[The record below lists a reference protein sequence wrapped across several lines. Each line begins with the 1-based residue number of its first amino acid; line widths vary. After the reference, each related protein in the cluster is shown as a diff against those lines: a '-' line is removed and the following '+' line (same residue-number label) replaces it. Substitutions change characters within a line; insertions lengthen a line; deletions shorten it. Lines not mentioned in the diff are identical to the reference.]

1 MTILQKLQLKQ
12 SEIREKLNSLLGLET
27 RTEDQDKE
35 LTTLTA
41 EGQKIEPEIRA
52 AIIAAPDPEEV
63 TTATVDPETRERL
76 ELRSKAR
83 LNDFLRARIRGQFA
97 TGATGEYAEAVGI
110 TDGSIPLD
118 LFQPSPEQRAV
129 LETRAITPPPAAGT
143 GVRLRPIQPFVFADG
158 LAGLIGIEM
167 PTVESG
173 QFSTAT
179 ITTAL
184 QATAKAKGG
193 DADDTAAELTAVTS
207 GVKRI
212 SASLTVAA
220 EDEASVGVD
229 NFEAALSAHMQLALQ
244 NAHDG
249 FALTG
254 NGVAPN
260 PKGILTALG
269 ADAARAALETFGS
282 YAAVPADAV
291 EGTFASETTDV
302 LILCGTQTLTHA
314 AKTFQANTAVSAS
327 GYLRAEAAGFRASS
341 RFAAPAA
348 NVQQA
353 LAVRRGR
360 PGIQVAVQPVW
371 NRIVIDDIY
380 TLSASAQRKVV
391 MHVLLGDVIV
401 QQAGAFKRIAFKLA

>member
-1 MTILQKLQLKQ
+1 MTKLQKLQIRQ
-12 SEIREKLNSLLGLET
+12 SEIRERLNSLLGLET
-27 RTEDQDKE
+27 RSEEQTTELK
-35 LTTLTA
+35 TLTA
-41 EGQKIEPEIRA
+41 EGSALEPEIRA
-52 AIIAAPDPEEV
+52 SIIAAPDLDEV
-63 TTATVDPETRERL
+63 ITQTGDPEMRERL

-83 LNDFLRARIRGQFA
+83 VNDFLRARMRGQFA
-97 TGATGEYAEAVGI
+97 GGASGEYADAVGV

-118 LFQPSPEQRAV
+118 LFQPP
-129 LETRAITPPPAAGT
+129 ETRAITPPPSTGT
-143 GVRLRPIQPFVFADG
+143 GVRLRPIQPFVFAEG
-158 LAGLIGIEM
+158 LAGLIGIAM
-167 PTVESG
+167 PVVESG

-184 QATAKAKGG
+184 QATARSKGD
-193 DADDTAAELTAVTS
+193 DADDTAAALTAVTS

-212 SASLTVAA
+212 SASVTTAA
-220 EDEASVGVD
+220 EDEASVGAD

-269 ADAARAALETFGS
+269 AVATRADVETFGS

-291 EGTFASETTDV
+291 DGLFARETSDV
-302 LILCGTQTLTHA
+302 LILCGTKTLTHA
-314 AKTFQANTAVSAS
+314 AKTFQSNTAVSAS
-327 GYLRAEAAGFRASS
+327 GYLRSESGGFRASS
-341 RFAAPAA
+341 RFAAPAS

-360 PGIQVAVQPVW
+360 PGVEVAVQPVW

-391 MHVLLGDVIV
+391 MHILLGDVIV

>member
-1 MTILQKLQLKQ
+1 
-12 SEIREKLNSLLGLET
+12 
-27 RTEDQDKE
+27 
-35 LTTLTA
+35 
-41 EGQKIEPEIRA
+41 
-52 AIIAAPDPEEV
+52 
-63 TTATVDPETRERL
+63 
-76 ELRSKAR
+76 
-83 LNDFLRARIRGQFA
+83 
-97 TGATGEYAEAVGI
+97 
-110 TDGSIPLD
+110 
-118 LFQPSPEQRAV
+118 
-129 LETRAITPPPAAGT
+129 
-143 GVRLRPIQPFVFADG
+143 
-158 LAGLIGIEM
+158 M

-184 QATAKAKGG
+184 QATAKAKGS
-193 DADDTAAELTAVTS
+193 DADDTAAALTAVTS

-212 SASLTVAA
+212 SASVTTAA
-220 EDEASVGVD
+220 EDEASVGAD
-229 NFEAALSAHMQLALQ
+229 NFEAALSAHMMLALQ

-249 FALTG
+249 YALTG
-254 NGVAPN
+254 DGVAPN

-269 ADAARAALETFGS
+269 AVATRSTLETFGS

-291 EGTFASETTDV
+291 DGLFARETSDV

-327 GYLRAEAAGFRASS
+327 GYLRAESGGFRASS
-341 RFAAPAA
+341 RFAAPAS

-360 PGIQVAVQPVW
+360 TGVEVAVQPVW
-371 NRIVIDDIY
+371 NRIVIDDVY

-391 MHVLLGDVIV
+391 MHILLGDVIV

>member
-1 MTILQKLQLKQ
+1 MNKLQKLQIRQ
-12 SEIREKLNSLLGLET
+12 SEIRQRLNELLGLET
-27 RTEDQDKE
+27 RTEEQTSE
-35 LTTLTA
+35 LKTLTA
-41 EGQKIEPEIRA
+41 EGSAIEPEVRA
-52 AIIAAPDPEEV
+52 AIVSTPDPEEV
-63 TTATVDPETRERL
+63 ITKTGDPETRERL

-83 LNDFLRARIRGQFA
+83 VNDFLRARMRGQFA
-97 TGATGEYAEAVGI
+97 SGASGEYADAVGV

-118 LFQPSPEQRAV
+118 LFQPPEQRAG
-129 LETRAITPPPAAGT
+129 LETRAITPPPSTGT
-143 GVRLRPIQPFVFADG
+143 GVRLRPIQPFVFSEG
-158 LAGLIGIEM
+158 LAGLIGIAM

-184 QATAKAKGG
+184 QATAKAKGS
-193 DADDTAAELTAVTS
+193 DADDTAAALTAVTS

-212 SASLTVAA
+212 SASVTTAA
-220 EDEASVGVD
+220 EDEASVGAD
-229 NFEAALSAHMQLALQ
+229 NFEAALSAHMMLALQ

-249 FALTG
+249 YALTG
-254 NGVAPN
+254 DGVAPN

-269 ADAARAALETFGS
+269 AVATRSTLETFGS

-291 EGTFASETTDV
+291 DGLFARETSDV

-327 GYLRAEAAGFRASS
+327 GYLRAESGGFRASS
-341 RFAAPAA
+341 RFAAPAS

-360 PGIQVAVQPVW
+360 TGVEVAVQPVW
-371 NRIVIDDIY
+371 NRIVIDDVY

-391 MHVLLGDVIV
+391 MHILLGDVIV

>member
-63 TTATVDPETRERL
+63 TTITVDPELRERL

-83 LNDFLRARIRGQFA
+83 KNDFLRARSRGQIVA
-97 TGATGEYAEAVGI
+97 GASGEYAASVGV

-118 LFQPSPEQRAV
+118 LFEPP
-129 LETRAITPPPAAGT
+129 LETRAITPPPATGT
-143 GVRLRPIQPFVFADG
+143 GVRLRPIQPFVFAEG
-158 LAGLIGIEM
+158 LAGLIGIAM
-167 PTVESG
+167 PVVESG

-184 QATAKAKGG
+184 QATAKAKGD
-193 DADDTAAELTAVTS
+193 DADDTAAALTAVTS

-220 EDEASVGVD
+220 EDEATVGVD

-254 NGVAPN
+254 DGVAPN

-269 ADAARAALETFGS
+269 AVAARADLETFSS

-291 EGTFASETTDV
+291 DGLFASETSDV
-302 LILCGTQTLTHA
+302 LILCGTKTLTHA

-341 RFAAPAA
+341 RFAAPTAA

-371 NRIVIDDIY
+371 NRVVIDDIY